1 MLFNFDMIQGVYARI
16 PARVEAA
23 RKQLGRPLTLAE
35 KIIYSHLIDG
45 AENRTC
51 RTLLPR
57 WPFCSSPPPVKPA
70 WQYPVPCTA
79 TT

>member
-16 PARVEAA
+16 PARIEAA

-45 AENRTC
+45 AENRTYE
-51 RTLLPR
+51 L
-57 WPFCSSPPPVKPA
+57 
-70 WQYPVPCTA
+70 
-79 TT
+79 